1 VQCPLGVSLQ
11 RPKRPPEMMQTLRKD
26 SKAVYA
32 HFGHSGIEGKKWN
45 FVTSNPRPRPKH
57 KRSVYAIFKKF
68 RPFCK
73 KIQMKGLAEN
83 CSRTFLFQLALLNC
97 VAKISATGTA
107 LFRNRFSSA
116 ATCRALGELLLA
128 NKYYAA

>member
-1 VQCPLGVSLQ
+1 MLFL
-11 RPKRPPEMMQTLRKD
+11 
-26 SKAVYA
+26 
-32 HFGHSGIEGKKWN
+32 
-45 FVTSNPRPRPKH
+45 
-57 KRSVYAIFKKF
+57 KKF

-73 KIQMKGLAEN
+73 KIQIKGLAEN

-107 LFRNRFSSA
+107 YFGTGSS
-116 ATCRALGELLLA
+116 TCRALGELLLA